1 MQEHRMLD
9 GFFCQ
14 AALLS
19 LGALVVAVH
28 NVIGLRVAAP
38 QRESAQHVIAASGAQ
53 LRDSIAAC
61 NIAAI
66 LVTHL

>member
-1 MQEHRMLD
+1 MLD
-9 GFFCQ
+9 VFFCQ

-19 LGALVVAVH
+19 LGTLVVAVH
-28 NVIGLRVAAP
+28 SVIGLRVAAP
-38 QRESAQHVIAASGAQ
+38 QRESAQHVIAASG
-53 LRDSIAAC
+53 LRNSRDSIAAC